1 KVLNKTLTSQD
12 LRDVDL
18 LNAKTEQLSAG
29 GGGAMFTIGRVN
41 LASFCTNNSGTLS
54 AGIEPVVN
62 TTGPVL
68 VSGSSMI
75 ALQPFDVQF
84 VVIVGSST
92 TVAARETS
100 FAILDT
106 GHTSASGDAAALVD
120 PAHGKCEVTVHAAG

>member
-1 KVLNKTLTSQD
+1 MFVSARVPNVARHRGSNDFNVL
-12 LRDVDL
+12 
-18 LNAKTEQLSAG
+18 A
-29 GGGAMFTIGRVN
+29 
-41 LASFCTNNSGTLS
+41 LAAELWPSGLHM
-54 AGIEPVVN
+54 IE
-62 TTGPVL
+62 
-68 VSGSSMI
+68 
-75 ALQPFDVQF
+75 QF